1 METDW
6 LIDPTDMAPLTNWRA
21 PRNFSRAF
29 RPANKQ
35 FVPSSH
41 RAAAANLTRHEAD
54 RIGRALRNPTPYGAF
69 RSLHTP
75 IYRASTVLFERASD
89 ISDHW
94 DQRRCGFS
102 YGLHG
107 TPTVL
112 ELAGRIAK
120 LEGAT
125 GTFITPGGQ
134 SALTLIYLA
143 FLHAGAHVLVPD
155 CIYGPSGQFAEEVL
169 TRFGVEVEYYPP
181 MIGGGII
188 DLIQPN
194 TRLIWCESPGSVTLE
209 VQDVR
214 AIVEAARSFPKITV
228 ALDNTWSA
236 GVLLDAFDQGVDVT
250 MQALTKYVGGHG
262 DLLLGSVS
270 VRDERRWNQLGATLS
285 KIGANVSPDDCSLA
299 LRGLETMRLRLDR
312 IGSTTAKVARALGH
326 CGSFE
331 RILCPCLEG
340 SPGHSTWLREFS
352 GLAGLITLVF
362 EPSVSEEQVH
372 AFVDNLR
379 CFEIGYSWGGTTS
392 LALPVRLGHPRTG
405 ELAGRT
411 VVRLSMGLED
421 PAELLEDLQQ
431 ALSAIPARTSNRDNL
446 S

>member
-1 METDW
+1 MTLFYE
-6 LIDPTDMAPLTNWRA
+6 
-21 PRNFSRAF
+21 
-29 RPANKQ
+29 Q
-35 FVPSSH
+35 FVPSS
-41 RAAAANLTRHEAD
+41 RRSAAPNVRHPELDGA
-54 RIGRALRNPTPYGAF
+54 GPALKNPTPYGAF

-89 ISDHW
+89 TTDHW
-94 DQRRCGFS
+94 DQRRRGFS
-102 YGLHG
+102 YGLYG

-112 ELAGRIAK
+112 ELADRIAK

-143 FLHAGAHVLVPD
+143 FLHSGAHVLVPD
-155 CIYGPSGQFAEEVL
+155 CIYRPSGKFAEEVL
-169 TRFGVEVEYYPP
+169 TRFGVEIEFYPP

-188 DLIQPN
+188 DLIKPN

-209 VQDVR
+209 VQDIR
-214 AIVEAARSFPKITV
+214 AIVEAARSSPEIIV
-228 ALDNTWSA
+228 ALDNTWAA

-270 VRDERRWNQLGATLS
+270 VRDERCWSQIGATLS

-312 IGSTTAKVARALGH
+312 IGSTTAEVARSLEQCDA
-326 CGSFE
+326 FE
-331 RILCPCLEG
+331 RVLCPCLER
-340 SPGHSTWLREFS
+340 SPGHSTWVREFS

-362 EPSVSEEQVH
+362 EPSVCEERVH
-372 AFVDNLR
+372 AFVDGLR
-379 CFEIGYSWGGTTS
+379 CFDIGFSWGGTTS

-411 VVRLSMGLED
+411 VVRLSLGLEN
-421 PAELLEDLQQ
+421 PANLLGDIQQ
-431 ALSAIPARTSNRDNL
+431 ALSAVFERMR
-446 S
+446 